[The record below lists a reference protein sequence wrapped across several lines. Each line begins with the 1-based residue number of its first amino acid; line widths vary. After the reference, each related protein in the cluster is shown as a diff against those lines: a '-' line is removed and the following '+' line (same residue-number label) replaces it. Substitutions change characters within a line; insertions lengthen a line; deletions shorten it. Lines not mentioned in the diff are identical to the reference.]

1 MKTHA
6 ADKANGKAGQ
16 RGRPLT
22 LTQEKADKIVAAL
35 KMGNYRSA
43 AAKYA
48 GVEPRTIREWIT
60 LANKGHQPY
69 LDFLDRIKVAEGEA
83 EASLVA
89 TIRRAA
95 NDTWTAA
102 AWLLERKHAPKW
114 GKRDMSW
121 ENQKREKRAAQIAE
135 LAEIPIEELERMVV
149 AEKARRA
156 RDAAATAS
164 DVGSIQ

>member
-1 MKTHA
+1 M
-6 ADKANGKAGQ
+6 ANGVVVHRRDRAKVEAIAM
-16 RGRPLT
+16 GRPLT
-22 LTQEKADKIVAAL
+22 LTPEKADKIVNAL

-48 GVEPRTIREWIT
+48 GVEVRTLKEWVT

-69 LDFLDRIKVAEGEA
+69 LDLLDRMKAAEGES

-89 TIRRAA
+89 AIRRAA

-102 AWLLERKHAPKW
+102 AWLLERKYAPKW

-121 ENQKREKRAAQIAE
+121 ENQKREKRAAQIE
-135 LAEIPIEELERMVV
+135 DLAAIPLEELEAMVA
-149 AEKARRA
+149 AEKARR
-156 RDAAATAS
+156 S
-164 DVGSIQ
+164 K

>member
-1 MKTHA
+1 MA
-6 ADKANGKAGQ
+6 
-16 RGRPLT
+16 GRPLT
-22 LTQEKADKIVAAL
+22 LTPETADKIVNAL

-48 GVEPRTIREWIT
+48 GVEVGT
-60 LANKGHQPY
+60 LKLWVTRANKGEQP
-69 LDFLDRIKVAEGEA
+69 FLDLLDRMKAAEGEA

-114 GKRDMSW
+114 GRRDMSW

-135 LAEIPIEELERMVV
+135 LAEIPLDELERMV
-149 AEKARRA
+149 AGEKARRA
-156 RDAAATAS
+156 REAAAKAS
-164 DVGSIQ
+164 DVGALQ

>member
-1 MKTHA
+1 MA
-6 ADKANGKAGQ
+6 IAG

-22 LTQEKADKIVAAL
+22 LTPETADKIVAAL

-48 GVEPRTIREWIT
+48 GIEPATMRLWGSR
-60 LANKGHQPY
+60 ANRGEQPFV
-69 LDFLDRIKVAEGEA
+69 DFIARVKAAEGEA

-135 LAEIPIEELERMVV
+135 LAEIPIDELERMVT

-164 DVGSIQ
+164 DVGAIQ

>member
-1 MKTHA
+1 M
-6 ADKANGKAGQ
+6 ANGKAGP
-16 RGRPLT
+16 GRPLT
-22 LTQEKADKIVAAL
+22 LTPETADKIVAAL

-43 AAKYA
+43 AAKYS
-48 GVEPRTIREWIT
+48 GVEPRTLRLWVNR
-60 LANKGHQPY
+60 ANKGEEP
-69 LDFLDRIKVAEGEA
+69 FLSFVARMKSAEGES

-164 DVGSIQ
+164 DVGAIQ